1 MRRDDR
7 IYVAGHRGLVGSSI
21 VRQLRRAGYDNL
33 LLRTSAELDLT
44 RQKDVEE
51 FFAEERPGYVF
62 LAAAKVGGIL
72 ANDRNP
78 VEFIQN
84 NLQIQGNVIS
94 ASHLFKVEK
103 LLFLGSSCI
112 YPRQAPQPM
121 REEHLLTGLLEPTNQ
136 AYAVAKIAGIVMCNA
151 YRRQFGDRFVSA
163 MPTNLFGYNDNFDI
177 ETSHVLPALIR
188 KFHDARLQGGQVV
201 LWGTGTPRREFLFT
215 EDLAEALVLLMERY
229 EGDDEHGFV
238 NVGTGEDVTIR
249 ELADLVARVVGYE
262 GEIIWDRDKPDGTR
276 RKLLDISRI
285 RALGWSPA
293 HDLEQG
299 LVKTYAWYK
308 EADQNKMYKLRR

>member
-21 VRQLRRAGYDNL
+21 VRRLRSVGYDNL
-33 LLRTSAELDLT
+33 LLRTSAEFDLT
-44 RQKDVEE
+44 RQGDVEE
-51 FFAEERPGYVF
+51 FFAQERPSHVF

-72 ANDRNP
+72 ANDQHP
-78 VEFIQN
+78 AEFIQI
-84 NLQIQGNVIS
+84 NLQIQGNVIE
-94 ASHLFKVEK
+94 ASHRFGVDK

-112 YPRQAPQPM
+112 YPKLAPQPM
-121 REEHLLTGLLEPTNQ
+121 REEHLLTGRLEPTNE

-151 YRRQFGDRFVSA
+151 YRRQYGDRFVSA
-163 MPTNLFGYNDNFDI
+163 MPTNLFGYNDNFDL
-177 ETSHVLPALIR
+177 ETSHVLPAMIR

-201 LWGTGTPRREFLFT
+201 LWGSGAPRREFLFT
-215 EDLAEALVLLMERY
+215 EDLAEALVMLMERY
-229 EGDDEHGFV
+229 EGADEHGFV

-249 ELADLVARVVGYE
+249 ELADSVARVVGYE
-262 GEIIWDRDKPDGTR
+262 GEIVWDRDKPDGTP

-285 RALGWSPA
+285 RALGWSPS

-308 EADQNKMYKLRR
+308 EQMK

>member
-44 RQKDVEE
+44 RQVDVEE

-72 ANDRNP
+72 ANDQHP
-78 VEFIQN
+78 AEFIQT
-84 NLQIQGNVIS
+84 NLQIQGNVIA
-94 ASHLFKVEK
+94 ASHRFKVKK

-121 REEHLLTGLLEPTNQ
+121 REEHLLTGPLEPTNQ

-163 MPTNLFGYNDNFDI
+163 MPTNLFGYNDNFDL
-177 ETSHVLPALIR
+177 ETSHVLPAMVR
-188 KFHDARLQGGQVV
+188 KFHDARLQSGQVV
-201 LWGTGTPRREFLFT
+201 LWGSGTPRREFLFT
-215 EDLAEALVLLMERY
+215 EDLADALVLLMERY

-262 GEIIWDRDKPDGTR
+262 GGIVWDRDKPDGTR

-285 RALGWSPA
+285 RALGWSPS

-308 EADQNKMYKLRR
+308 EQMA